1 MNATDKREV
10 FDLIPPQEMINFML
24 KYSFFHKQV
33 IQCPVSVTTEKEID
47 FDLMTKALN
56 VEIERNDCLRLR
68 FFKKGGKYK
77 QYFLDEY
84 KIDSVETLEFKS
96 REEQVEVLTKDAQKT
111 VRHLK
116 GETFRIKFFK
126 TFDGRYGIYVNACH
140 LVMDGAALFV
150 FFADLFK
157 VYDSLKDGSPMP
169 KPLGKYKD
177 SIVKELKYISDPEN
191 LKKEEAFY
199 TEFFLKDGDPLYA
212 GVHGPELLEK
222 ERIKKKDPTL
232 RAPSCFDPI
241 HDKAEMTKYT
251 ATAEDSKAISD
262 FLKKTGVSP
271 ECLMQLGLRLHISK
285 INYRTPD
292 SYFVTLCTRR
302 RTLDEKRSGGTLAEP
317 LPWRIVIEEDVSFK
331 EALTKMTELQTTL
344 FKHMDYPYLECRE
357 LVRRL
362 FNYSPIAASSSMMFS
377 WFPLDENSMNGWDYE
392 FEGYSLGRYI
402 MPLYTFAFFDAKS
415 GRLKLSCL
423 HRTNMITVSHIKALQ
438 EKAIRAIILG
448 IEDPDRSLGDILDNL

>member
-1 MNATDKREV
+1 MNPAKGREV

-47 FDLMTKALN
+47 FDLMKKALN
-56 VEIERNDCLRLR
+56 IEIERNDCLRLR

-84 KIDSVETLEFKS
+84 KIDDVEIFNFNS

-116 GETFRIKFFK
+116 GETFRIKFFR
-126 TFDGRYGIYVNACH
+126 TFDGRSGIYVNACH

-150 FFADLFK
+150 FFDDLFK
-157 VYDSLKDGSPMP
+157 VYDSLKDGTPMP
-169 KPLGKYKD
+169 KPLGKYRD
-177 SIVKELKYISDPEN
+177 SIVKELAYVSNKDN
-191 LKKEEAFY
+191 LKKEEEFY

-222 ERIKKKDPTL
+222 ERERKKDPTL

-251 ATAEDSKAISD
+251 ASEADSRKIKE
-262 FLKKTGVSP
+262 FLQQTGISP

-302 RTLDEKRSGGTLAEP
+302 RTLSEKRSGGTLAEP
-317 LPWRIVIEEDVSFK
+317 LPWRIVIGEDVTFAQ
-331 EALTKMTELQTTL
+331 ALEKMRELQTTL

-357 LVRRL
+357 LVRKL

-377 WFPLDENSMNGWDYE
+377 WFALDENSMNGWEYE
-392 FEGYSLGRYI
+392 FEGYCLGRYI
-402 MPLYTFAFFDAKS
+402 MPLYTFTFFDVHS
-415 GRLKLSCL
+415 GRLKISCL
-423 HRTNMITVSHIKALQ
+423 HRTNMITVEHIKALQ

-448 IEDPDRSLGDILDNL
+448 IEDPDRTLGNILDIL